1 LILKATTYEMAQRR
15 ADMAAD
21 QNQQENIDAEE
32 NGKGCV
38 ETLAF
43 HDGCYYGCD
52 VAVPLIVCLS
62 VSKSIT
68 ITSPPIL

>member
-1 LILKATTYEMAQRR
+1 MMATTYEMAQRR

-21 QNQQENIDAEE
+21 LNQQENIDAEE

-43 HDGCYYGCD
+43 RDG
-52 VAVPLIVCLS
+52 
-62 VSKSIT
+62 
-68 ITSPPIL
+68 

>member
-1 LILKATTYEMAQRR
+1 MKATTYEMVQRR

-43 HDGCYYGCD
+43 RDG
-52 VAVPLIVCLS
+52 
-62 VSKSIT
+62 
-68 ITSPPIL
+68 